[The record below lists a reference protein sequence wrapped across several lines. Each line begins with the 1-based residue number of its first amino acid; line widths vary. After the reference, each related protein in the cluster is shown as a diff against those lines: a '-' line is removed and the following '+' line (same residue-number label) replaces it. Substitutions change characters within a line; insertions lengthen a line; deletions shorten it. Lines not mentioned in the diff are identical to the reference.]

1 MTKISNQY
9 SLTNILTADLANSRL
24 GINNVSPTVALDV
37 TGAGKFSSSVTA
49 ASYIASNTLDGDP
62 QLGVFTNASTGTS
75 AEATIYI
82 RNGTTSNDAT
92 FVQTIGTNFTTTG
105 GFVQDGGVVGTGTS
119 LAGGLSL
126 MVRANA
132 DMRFYTNGHTNER
145 MRITST
151 GNVGIG
157 TTSPSNK
164 LEVIGASGV
173 DNFILSG
180 GGVGATL
187 GGFKFGN
194 GTGVYGSL
202 YFSNVTNDV
211 TLFQQYVSGNLILGT
226 NTTERMRITSG
237 GNVGI
242 GTSVTSAGKVV
253 ISGNYAGSTT
263 NTQLVINTISSQ
275 VSLESLDIVA
285 NVNKRFT
292 IYSSDMR
299 LAALGSGT
307 VSSNVDGVLSG
318 SDGRLKNKTRLL
330 ENGLSKVL
338 QLVPTYYKWKEDSPF
353 YTKEDYEEL
362 GFIAQ
367 EVSSI
372 IPEASPE
379 PEGHKVKNYHDRA
392 IIAVLVKAIQE
403 LSAKV
408 SLLENK

>member
-37 TGAGKFSSSVTA
+37 TGAGKFSSTLQSNGGFIQANQTEIF
-49 ASYIASNTLDGDP
+49 ASAGASNRAYAFSVGNVAAGD
-62 QLGVFTNASTGTS
+62 FTISQGST
-75 AEATIYI
+75 A
-82 RNGTTSNDAT
+82 
-92 FVQTIGTNFTTTG
+92 TG
-105 GFVQDGGVVGTGTS
+105 GT
-119 LAGGLSL
+119 
-126 MVRANA
+126 
-132 DMRFYTNGHTNER
+132 YTTRLTIN
-145 MRITST
+145 
-151 GNVGIG
+151 
-157 TTSPSNK
+157 PS
-164 LEVIGASGV
+164 
-173 DNFILSG
+173 
-180 GGVGATL
+180 
-187 GGFKFGN
+187 
-194 GTGVYGSL
+194 
-202 YFSNVTNDV
+202 
-211 TLFQQYVSGNLILGT
+211 
-226 NTTERMRITSG
+226 

-242 GTSVTSAGKVV
+242 GTSAPSAGKLV
-253 ISGNYAGSTT
+253 ISGDNSGATT
-263 NTQLVINTISSQ
+263 NTQLHINTISSQ
-275 VSLESLDIVA
+275 VSLTSYDIVA

-292 IYSSDMR
+292 IYSSDIR
-299 LAALGSGT
+299 LASLGSGT